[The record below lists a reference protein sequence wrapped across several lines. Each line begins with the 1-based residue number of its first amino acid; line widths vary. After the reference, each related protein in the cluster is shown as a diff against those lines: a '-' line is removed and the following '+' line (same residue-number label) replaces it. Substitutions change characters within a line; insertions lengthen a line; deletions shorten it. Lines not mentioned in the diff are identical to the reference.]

1 MTRRLALQPDRAQ
14 PRLYRR
20 REGDREELATL
31 TVGAPPPVYGERWS
45 SSELGFLRAWDP
57 VRSKLAAALLRGW
70 EGVLPAPGER
80 WLYLGV
86 ASGTTASHLAD
97 LVGAQGRVY
106 GLDKS
111 VRPFAKLLDVAER
124 FPNLYPVFG
133 DARRPR
139 EYLGSV
145 PLVDGLYV
153 DVAQPDQVEI
163 VEENVRQFLRTS
175 GKILVTLKTS
185 SMGRDRGAKEH
196 LDRAL
201 DHLKRRFE
209 LDRPVGLDPFHRR
222 HYLIGGNPTRRAFD
236 APDREP
242 PPSPERRVG
251 RRP

>member
-1 MTRRLALQPDRAQ
+1 MTRRSAFQPDREQ

-20 REGDREELATL
+20 REGDRTELATL

-45 SSELGFLRAWDP
+45 PSREGFLRTWDP
-57 VRSKLAAALLRGW
+57 IRSKLAAALIRGW
-70 EGVLPAPGER
+70 EGALPRVGER

-97 LVGAQGRVY
+97 LVGPEGRVY
-106 GLDKS
+106 GVDKS
-111 VRPFAKLLDVAER
+111 VRPFARFLEVAER
-124 FPNLYPVFG
+124 FPNLLPVFG

-139 EYLGSV
+139 DYGGSV
-145 PLVDGLYV
+145 PILDGLYV

-163 VEENVRQFLRTS
+163 VEENVRLFLRTS
-175 GKILVTLKTS
+175 GSLLVTLKTS

-196 LDRAL
+196 LDRAMER
-201 DHLKRRFE
+201 LKRRFD

-222 HYLIGGNPTRRAFD
+222 HYLIGGNPTRQAFE
-236 APDREP
+236 APLPEATP
-242 PPSPERRVG
+242 PPERRAG